1 MLNTKNHSCIVYDVR
16 PSICRTFGTTHEE
29 SHANA
34 FYQVCE
40 YIPNSIIHE
49 RKTPNIE
56 QNVFLFINLKT
67 PDGQVAFI
75 RPYQN

>member
-1 MLNTKNHSCIVYDVR
+1 MAYDVR
-16 PSICRTFGTTHEE
+16 PSICRTFVTTNEE

-34 FYQVCE
+34 LYQVCE

-56 QNVFLFINLKT
+56 QNVRTFFYLLI
-67 PDGQVAFI
+67 
-75 RPYQN
+75 